1 MLLNRKIC
9 WEKDVRGRKSSLHES
24 LYLGSFPRLRPLF
37 TSSFL
42 SFIENRGNS
51 GAVDSLITIISL
63 LPWWVYVLCLSAC
76 DKQTDRQSWREART
90 AYVVHHANN
99 NNISLTVNGPV
110 RHKDTNTLTENLFR
124 TRQFSITA
132 DNYAEDVTTGG
143 DSELRHTLKHRQQ
156 RAGDKKDRRRKY
168 RNAHTHRHTHWS
180 EDRHVYMSGALN
192 VISVSDLNLLW
203 FKKVNKRD
211 HRIKTLVFIEFQVE
225 MNGKYIFIFKM
236 YFTEQRLY
244 CWIWQQKKSKD

>member
-1 MLLNRKIC
+1 MCCAWARVTNR
-9 WEKDVRGRKSSLHES
+9 
-24 LYLGSFPRLRPLF
+24 
-37 TSSFL
+37 
-42 SFIENRGNS
+42 
-51 GAVDSLITIISL
+51 
-63 LPWWVYVLCLSAC
+63 
-76 DKQTDRQSWREART
+76 QTDRAGEKPEQHMLFITPIIITSHSLLMDQSDTRT
-90 AYVVHHANN
+90 Q
-99 NNISLTVNGPV
+99 TF
-110 RHKDTNTLTENLFR
+110 TNTLTENLFR

-203 FKKVNKRD
+203 FKKVNKWD
-211 HRIKTLVFIEFQVE
+211 HRIKTLVFIEFQIE

-244 CWIWQQKKSKD
+244 CWIWQQKKV